1 MYCMDKWMNIQS
13 TMTIHY
19 SSYIYCKCSIVN
31 IIINFIISY
40 INRVILTRSSKVQF
54 SVIVDVLFIVT

>member
-1 MYCMDKWMNIQS
+1 MKVHTDDQS

-31 IIINFIISY
+31 N
-40 INRVILTRSSKVQF
+40 NVN
-54 SVIVDVLFIVT
+54 

>member
-31 IIINFIISY
+31 IILTSLFL
-40 INRVILTRSSKVQF
+40 IL
-54 SVIVDVLFIVT
+54 IELYLPDP